1 MIHTSRQLKAL
12 VRNMSKGDSTKAQ
25 IIIRNYVMER
35 FLERLSLSPYR
46 DNLILKGG
54 TLVSAMVGLDNRS
67 TMDVDATI
75 QNLPLSVE
83 DARRVVEEII
93 SIQIEDGITFEIKSA
108 ANIMDEADYAG
119 VRITLD
125 ATLETMHTPLK
136 IDLSTGDVITP
147 RAVSYSFKL
156 LFEDRSISILAYNLE
171 TVLAEKLETLLSR
184 GTANTRMRDFYD
196 IYALETMQQQNIDPF
211 VLREAFVNTSRKR
224 GSQAVVQDIAL
235 ILDEIQESKEMT
247 ALWINYQRKFD
258 YATGIEWS
266 DVVQSSRKLCDM
278 MDKVKVKHREGF
290 ER

>member
-1 MIHTSRQLKAL
+1 MIRTSRQLKAL
-12 VRNMSKGDSTKAQ
+12 VRNMSKGDSAKAQ

-83 DARRVVEEII
+83 DARRVVEEIT
-93 SIQIEDGITFEIKSA
+93 SIQIEDGITFEIKSS

-119 VRITLD
+119 VRVMLD

-136 IDLSTGDVITP
+136 IDLSTGEVITP
-147 RAVSYSFKL
+147 RAVLYSFKL
-156 LFEDRSISILAYNLE
+156 MFEDRSISILAYNLE

-184 GTANTRMRDFYD
+184 GIANTRMRDFYD
-196 IYALETMQQQNIDPF
+196 IYALETMQQQNIDTS
-211 VLREAFVNTSRKR
+211 VLREAFENTCKNRS
-224 GSQAVVQDIAL
+224 SQAVVQETAL
-235 ILDEIQESKEMT
+235 ILDEIQESREMS
-247 ALWINYQRKFD
+247 ALWTNYQSKFD
-258 YATGIEWS
+258 YAS
-266 DVVQSSRKLCDM
+266 DIKWEDAMQAVRRLFGKMSQV
-278 MDKVKVKHREGF
+278 
-290 ER
+290 